1 MHNGIEYDKKGNK
14 KNEIKDGIGKVKEY
28 YDNGRLLFEGEY
40 KNGLKNGKAKEYN
53 ISGRLEFDGEYLN
66 GKKNGKAKE
75 YDFNGLSFDGEYKYG
90 QRIKGKEY
98 SGSEL
103 VFDGE
108 YKNGERWNG
117 YLKEYKYYDGAS
129 FISFEGELKDGKYWN
144 GKGGFII
151 HHWMCPQFQNLI
163 FSRNS
168 FNNLAINP
176 QIIF

>member
-1 MHNGIEYDKKGNK
+1 ME
-14 KNEIKDGIGKVKEY
+14 
-28 YDNGRLLFEGEY
+28 
-40 KNGLKNGKAKEYN
+40 
-53 ISGRLEFDGEYLN
+53 
-66 GKKNGKAKE
+66 KKNGKAKE

-129 FISFEGELKDGKYWN
+129 FISFEGELKDGKHWN
-144 GKGGFII
+144 GKRGCPGFRTYRIVNGEDI
-151 HHWMCPQFQNLI
+151 
-163 FSRNS
+163 
-168 FNNLAINP
+168 
-176 QIIF
+176 